1 MAATCLFIWC
11 FVFFTLCYVT
21 VAKCNYH
28 DLLRH
33 KAANKIQWNNLS
45 QAADLMKN
53 PPISVP
59 PPEKASLMEVKESEF
74 PG

>member
-1 MAATCLFIWC
+1 
-11 FVFFTLCYVT
+11 LCYVT

-33 KAANKIQWNNLS
+33 QAANKIQWNNLS

-59 PPEKASLMEVKESEF
+59 PPEKASLMEVKESDVLQARFHMDMED
-74 PG
+74 GMVY